1 MKIVRINSDRKSH
14 IGVKRIHIETE
25 SGQQIEILDYHDG
38 DIKIHN
44 AHGNALIVKPG
55 CANEIIISE
64 VKD

>member
-1 MKIVRINSDRKSH
+1 MKIVRINSDRKAH
-14 IGVKRIHIETE
+14 TDITRIHIETE
-25 SGQQIEILDYHDG
+25 SGQCIEILDYHGG

-44 AHGNALIVKPG
+44 AMGNALIVKPG